1 MTTTHAHNITHITM
15 PIPDKKAEDLVRVAA
30 LGAITTGFATKYW
43 TELISL
49 PPGHNNRLWL
59 FVNNTWTNL
68 PNASELI
75 QESVQNTFNAGSN
88 LQTEVWYDSTHTIVG
103 LVVRSP

>member
-1 MTTTHAHNITHITM
+1 MANITM
-15 PIPDKKAEDLVRVAA
+15 PVADKKAEDLVKAA
-30 LGAITTGFATKYW
+30 AMGAITTGLATKYW
-43 TELISL
+43 CELISL

-68 PNASELI
+68 PNASAAI

-88 LQTEVWYDSTHTIVG
+88 LQTEVWYDSTQTIVG

>member
-1 MTTTHAHNITHITM
+1 MAITTGPVSH
-15 PIPDKKAEDLVRVAA
+15 KQSEDLVKAAA

-43 TELISL
+43 VELVSL
-49 PPGHNNRLWL
+49 PPGNNNRLWL
-59 FVNNTWTNL
+59 LVNNTWTHL
-68 PNASELI
+68 ANASELI

-88 LQTEVWYDSTHTIVG
+88 LQTEVWYDATQTIVG